1 MEKLDTLIINHNL
14 FSTIEVGNFEGLPR
28 LTSLELN
35 YNKISHIDSGAFR
48 GLEGMNYVTGIC

>member
-1 MEKLDTLIINHNL
+1 MEKLDTLAINHNL
-14 FSTIEVGNFEGLPR
+14 FVTIEAGNFEGMPR

-48 GLEGMNYVTGIC
+48 GLEGTYLVNFLL